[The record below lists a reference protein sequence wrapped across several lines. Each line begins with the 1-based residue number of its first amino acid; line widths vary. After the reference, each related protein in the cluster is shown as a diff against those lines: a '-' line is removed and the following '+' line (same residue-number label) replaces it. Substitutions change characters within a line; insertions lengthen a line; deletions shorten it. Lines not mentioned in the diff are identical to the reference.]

1 MAIRMTGLSS
11 GLDTE
16 TIISQLVEAHKT
28 KVNVEKKKQTKLEW
42 KKEAWSS
49 LNTKLYNFYT
59 GSLANFKS
67 AGTYNTKKVTSS
79 NDSKVSFSTSNNA
92 IKGTHSLSVKSVAT
106 SAYLTGAKLGTV
118 GKTTTYDAPTSS
130 TTKLSDIVDSR
141 GNQVDFSG
149 TSFEVSHS
157 EMIDDKKTTV
167 TDKITLG
174 NYGSDATIDDVI
186 TDINNQLGVR
196 GIKLTASYN
205 EKTGGIAF
213 SNTSANEVTD
223 EDGKTK
229 YENGTIYS
237 IKSGSDATNALG
249 MTKAG
254 VSVESLATSKTKST
268 QNMSI
273 AFRVT
278 NESAL
283 ETPTSATSGTKLI
296 DMGITAGTTF
306 TINVGGTDK
315 TFTTDGGTTVANL
328 AAEFSKMG
336 VTASFDAA
344 QGRFFINSADTGL
357 NKDFTITSSDSNA
370 LNTLGMTTDSGAI
383 KTNASDAIVVYNGAE
398 FKQSTNAF
406 SLNGLNFTVKDV
418 TVDAEGKDTPISVN
432 VATDTQAVYDAVKN
446 FVKEYNA
453 LIKEMNT
460 LYGAD
465 SAKDYDPL
473 TSDEKAEMSEDE
485 IKEWE
490 SKIKDSLLRRDS
502 TISGLLSTMRTT
514 LNKSVNVTLADG
526 TTKKYSLSSF
536 GINTGIYTE
545 NGMLHI
551 DGDADDS
558 YSSGNVDKLM
568 EAIMSNPEAV
578 MQTLSGLGTELYTN
592 FQKAMKSSEGIK
604 SALTFYNDKQMD
616 KEITNMKNSIKKLQ
630 EKLTKQEDRYYDQF
644 ASMETAMAKLQ
655 SQQSYIS
662 QLFSGGN

>member
-1 MAIRMTGLSS
+1 MAVRMTGLSS

-16 TIISQLVEAHKT
+16 TIISQLVDAHKT

-42 KKEAWSS
+42 KKEAWAS

-67 AGTYNTKKVTSS
+67 VGTYNTKKVTSS

-118 GKTTTYDAPTSS
+118 GKTTTYDAPTTSS
-130 TTKLSDIVDSR
+130 TKLSDIVDSK
-141 GNQVDFSG
+141 GNKVDFSG
-149 TSFEVSHS
+149 TSFEVTHS
-157 EMIDDKKTTV
+157 EMMDGEKTTI

-174 NYGSDATIDDVI
+174 NYGADATINDVI
-186 TDINNQLGVR
+186 TDINSQLGAR

-205 EKTGGIAF
+205 EKTGGLSFNNA
-213 SNTSANEVTD
+213 SATEVPGEGEGAKPT
-223 EDGKTK
+223 
-229 YENGTIYS
+229 YENGTVYTV
-237 IKSGSDATNALG
+237 KSGSDATNALG

-254 VSVESLATSKTKST
+254 ISVESLATSSTKNT
-268 QNMSI
+268 QNTNI

-278 NESAL
+278 NESIL
-283 ETPTSATSGTKLI
+283 ETSTSATSGTKLI

-306 TINVGGTDK
+306 TVNVGGEEK
-315 TFTTDGGTTVANL
+315 TFTTDGGTTVSNL

-344 QGRFFINSADTGL
+344 QGRFFINSANTGTD
-357 NKDFTITSSDSNA
+357 KDFTITSSDSNA
-370 LNTLGMTTDSGAI
+370 LNTLGVSTDAGAI
-383 KTNASDAIVVYNGAE
+383 KTNASDAVIVYNGAE

-418 TVDAEGKDTPISVN
+418 TVDAEGKDTPITVT
-432 VATDTQAVYDAVKN
+432 VDTDTQAVYDSVKN
-446 FVKEYNA
+446 FIKEYNA

-473 TSDEKAEMSEDE
+473 TSDEKAEMSDDE

-502 TISGLLSTMRTT
+502 NISSLLSTMRTT
-514 LNKSVNVTLADG
+514 LNKSVEVTLADG
-526 TTKKYSLSSF
+526 STKKYSLSSF
-536 GINTGIYTE
+536 GINTGTYTE
-545 NGMLHI
+545 NGLLHI
-551 DGDADDS
+551 DGDSDDS
-558 YSSGNVDKLM
+558 YSSANLDKLM
-568 EAIMSNPEAV
+568 AAIMSNPEAV
-578 MQTLSGLGTELYTN
+578 TQTLSGLGTELYSS
-592 FQKAMKSSEGIK
+592 FQKAMKSSTLS
-604 SALTFYNDKQMD
+604 SALTFYNDKQLD
-616 KEITNMKNSIKKLQ
+616 KEIKNMKSSITKLQ

-644 ASMETAMAKLQ
+644 ATMESAMAKLQ

-662 QLFSGGN
+662 QLFGGN